1 MRVSKFGWI
10 GAAVVLS
17 SCIAVGAMAQDAAGQ
32 PPAGGGQRRGGGQ
45 GRGGFG
51 QGRFGAR
58 GGQLLLV
65 NLPVNFLVKEL
76 KLTDEQKTA
85 VTEVQTKYRA
95 DMQALRQQPADGSQP
110 DFRAIGAKV
119 TELGQKSSKD
129 IDAILKDDQKT
140 EATALVKDLQM
151 LQVLRIPYQ
160 TLDDLK
166 LTSEQKTKLMAIA
179 ADVTKE
185 RTAKQQE
192 IQAARQAND
201 NAKAQEL
208 QQAFFASLGA
218 GKPDEKAL
226 AVLTADQKDVIDKW
240 QKANPQRGGG
250 RRFGPGAGAAAAA
263 PAP

>member
-1 MRVSKFGWI
+1 MRVSKLGWL

-17 SCIAVGAMAQDAAGQ
+17 SCIAAGAMAQDAAGQ
-32 PPAGGGQRRGGGQ
+32 PPAGGRQRRGGGQ
-45 GRGGFG
+45 GRGGF
-51 QGRFGAR
+51 QGRFGAG

-65 NLPVNFLVKEL
+65 NLPVDFLVKEL
-76 KLTDEQKTA
+76 KLTDEQKTS

-95 DMQALRQQPADGSQP
+95 DLQALRQPAADGAQP
-110 DFRAIGAKV
+110 DFQAMRTKM
-119 TELGQKSSKD
+119 TELGQKSAKD

-140 EATALVKDLQM
+140 QATAMVKNLQM
-151 LQVLRIPYQ
+151 LQTLRIPYQ

-166 LTSEQKTKLMAIA
+166 LTDEQKTKLAAIA

-185 RTAKQQE
+185 RTAKQAE
-192 IQAARQAND
+192 IRAAQQSGD
-201 NAKAQEL
+201 TAKAQEL
-208 QQAFFASLGA
+208 QQAFFASAFG
-218 GKPDEKAL
+218 GKPDEKAM

-250 RRFGPGAGAAAAA
+250 RRRPGAGAAAAA